1 MPKSVP
7 LSEKALKRIPR
18 YLSYL
23 KALQDEQCEYV
34 TAPAVAKHLGLNE
47 VQVRKELSAM
57 SSVPGRPRTGF
68 EVSNLIDNIEVYL
81 GYRNVDDAVLVGAGS
96 LGRALLGYSGFDQC
110 GIHIVA
116 AFDRN
121 EALQGLTIHDKPIFP
136 LHKIAN
142 LCDRMKIRIGIITV
156 PAEQAQLVCDQL
168 VAGGILAIWNF
179 SAANLKVPDNVL
191 VRNEDLAASLA
202 ILSRQLSEKLQ
213 SVAY

>member
-1 MPKSVP
+1 M
-7 LSEKALKRIPR
+7 
-18 YLSYL
+18 SYL
-23 KALQDEQCEYV
+23 KALQEEQCEYV

-156 PAEQAQLVCDQL
+156 PAEQAQLVCVQL
-168 VAGGILAIWNF
+168 
-179 SAANLKVPDNVL
+179 VPDNVL